1 VEYVGIGFDYWKM
14 HITWASAHLAGSQQ
28 QKELHMG
35 KIEAPLLAIAF
46 FVSVFA
52 FTAVASGQE
61 RVAASDINQYRPYF
75 IKQSDDELK
84 KGSIKV
90 TFLGATT
97 LLFDD
102 GESQLMLD
110 GFFTRPS
117 LFRLIKNIE
126 TDTKAVDAAL
136 KRAKVDRLKA
146 LFVAHSHYDHA
157 FDVAYVIQKTNARL
171 YGSSSTLNVGRG
183 GDLKEDQMVL
193 FEERKEFKVGQFSVT
208 VLKSKHSPPIK
219 GINDDLGQTID
230 KPLRQPAS
238 AKDYKEG
245 GTFDFLIKH
254 GGKAILVNSSNYI
267 QDARNDVRADVVFL
281 STGSLGDQTK
291 EFQDVFYSQTI
302 VKVRPKLVIPIHW
315 DNFFMPLSDH
325 LVGMDDLNA
334 SFDFLIDRLKTD
346 KIEFGI
352 LQGYQSVTL
361 FAKESDAK
369 K

>member
-1 VEYVGIGFDYWKM
+1 L
-14 HITWASAHLAGSQQ
+14 TSA
-28 QKELHMG
+28 
-35 KIEAPLLAIAF
+35 
-46 FVSVFA
+46 
-52 FTAVASGQE
+52 AVALGQE
-61 RVAASDINQYRPYF
+61 RVASSDVNQYRPYF
-75 IKQSDDELK
+75 IKQGDGGMK

-90 TFLGATT
+90 TFLGTTT

-110 GFFTRPS
+110 GFFSRPS
-117 LFRLIKNIE
+117 LIRLIRNIE

-157 FDVAYVIQKTNARL
+157 FDVAYVIQKTKAKL

-193 FEERKEFKVGQFSVT
+193 FEAGKEFKIDQFSVT
-208 VLKSKHSPPIK
+208 VLKSKHSTPIK

-254 GGKAILVNSSNYI
+254 GDRAILVNSSNYI

-281 STGSLGDQTK
+281 STGSLGNQTK
-291 EFQDVFYSQTI
+291 TFQDAFYNQTI

-315 DNFFMPLSDH
+315 DNFFMPLSDR
-325 LVGMDDLNA
+325 LEGLDDLNA
-334 SFDFLIDRLKTD
+334 SFDYLIDRLKAD

-361 FAKESDAK
+361 FGKESDPRNY
-369 K
+369 